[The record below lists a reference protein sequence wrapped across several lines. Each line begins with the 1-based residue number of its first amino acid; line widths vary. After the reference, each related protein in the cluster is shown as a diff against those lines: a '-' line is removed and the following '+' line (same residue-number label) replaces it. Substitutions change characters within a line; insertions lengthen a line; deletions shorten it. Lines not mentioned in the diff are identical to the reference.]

1 MKAVLQ
7 FWLDRGVSG
16 FRMDAVPFLFEDPE
30 MRDEPQ
36 SGKTEDPEDY
46 NFLNHTFTWNSPQVG
61 MMNKN
66 WYKILQAQVF
76 PYCLTYV
83 NRCIAGA
90 RGAGWLH

>member
-1 MKAVLQ
+1 MLQ

-30 MRDEPQ
+30 LRDEPQ

-61 MMNKN
+61 M
-66 WYKILQAQVF
+66 
-76 PYCLTYV
+76 V
-83 NRCIAGA
+83 NESWCFR
-90 RGAGWLH
+90 